1 VKTPRFVRPKKDS
14 EGNLIV
20 ELERNGKRETPRLDE
35 VLAEA
40 FLGSQPAG
48 TTTCPPRRGL
58 AQLRGHKS
66 PLHRNLMNGMLGASG
81 EIILIPILR

>member
-48 TTTCPPRRGL
+48 TTLVHLDGD
-58 AQLRGHKS
+58 
-66 PLHRNLMNGMLGASG
+66 
-81 EIILIPILR
+81 